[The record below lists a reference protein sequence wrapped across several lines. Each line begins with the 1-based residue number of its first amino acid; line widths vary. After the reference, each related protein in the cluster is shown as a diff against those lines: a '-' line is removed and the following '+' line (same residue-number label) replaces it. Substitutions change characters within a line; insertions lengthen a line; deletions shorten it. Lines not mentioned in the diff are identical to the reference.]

1 MSNKKYLA
9 IIVLVVLL
17 VSVIVAIY
25 AVQPFTPNYEVGVKA
40 GDVFTYQMT
49 GVAEVPEFDIAIP
62 ENYRDVNRTDYYRV
76 EITKVEYPVV
86 SYTETTQFKNGTIF
100 SFEGALNVE
109 TGANTNEGG
118 FWGIFIANLGVGKLS
133 RPAVPEGIIV
143 NSTETRTYQN
153 GDRQTNFL
161 RAEAEFY
168 DAEDET
174 LSRTCNTYTF
184 IYVDKEIG
192 ILVELTEM
200 QIYND
205 PQIMLTTTW
214 KLVDSNVLQVS

>member
-1 MSNKKYLA
+1 MSNKKYLT
-9 IIVLVVLL
+9 IIVLIVLI

-25 AVQPFTPNYEVGVKA
+25 AVQPFTPNYDVGVKA
-40 GDVFTYQMT
+40 GDVFTYQMI
-49 GVAEVPEFDIAIP
+49 GVAEVPELDITIP
-62 ENYRDVNRTDYYRV
+62 ENYMDVNKTDYYRI
-76 EITKVEYPVV
+76 EITKVEYPFV
-86 SYTETTQFKNGTIF
+86 SYTETTQFKNGTSF
-100 SFEGALNVE
+100 SFEATLNVE
-109 TGANTNEGG
+109 NGANTVEGA

-133 RPAVPEGIIV
+133 RPAVPEGITV
-143 NSTETRTYQN
+143 NSTETRTYKD
-153 GDRQTNFL
+153 GDRQTSFL

-174 LSRTCNTYTF
+174 LSRRRNTYTY

-192 ILVELTEM
+192 ILVELSEM

-205 PQIMLTTTW
+205 PQIMLTITW